1 MQIHKIKLPQK
12 FSANTV
18 VNWQI
23 DFSYQVIYAKLLYI
37 LTK

>member
-1 MQIHKIKLPQK
+1 MPIRKIKLPQK

-18 VNWQI
+18 VNRQT

-37 LTK
+37 LSK